1 MSGVIKRYR
10 FMALAAGVMSL
21 LLWFIY
27 MPAKYLFDA
36 TADHKIFI
44 AIPIVHGYLFM
55 VYLITVLQVAVKNRW
70 NIVRMLWTMLAG
82 TIPVASFVAER
93 RVVKEL
99 S

>member
-1 MSGVIKRYR
+1 MKSPVMR
-10 FMALAAGVMSL
+10 FRAMAIICGVMSL
-21 LLWFIY
+21 LLWFVY

-55 VYLITVLQVAVKNRW
+55 VYLITVLQVAVQRRW
-70 NIVRMLWTMLAG
+70 NIFRMLWTMFAG

-93 RVVKEL
+93 RVVKEP